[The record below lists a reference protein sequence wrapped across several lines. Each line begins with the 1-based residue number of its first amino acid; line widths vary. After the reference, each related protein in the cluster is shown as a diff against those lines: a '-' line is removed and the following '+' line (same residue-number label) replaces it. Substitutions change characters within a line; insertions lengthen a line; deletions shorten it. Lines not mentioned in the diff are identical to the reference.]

1 MNAAVH
7 TINTGVPHAVVFTDD
22 LKNFDVLGMVQP
34 SATMIILRPTAPMPT
49 LQASSTINTLLSAPM
64 RRGVEGETLACGT
77 GMTACALIHHLLN
90 GTPSPISVDVEG
102 GETLEI
108 GFVPSSNNSF
118 TNVTLTGPADF
129 VFQGE
134 ITI

>member
-1 MNAAVH
+1 
-7 TINTGVPHAVVFTDD
+7 
-22 LKNFDVLGMVQP
+22 
-34 SATMIILRPTAPMPT
+34 
-49 LQASSTINTLLSAPM
+49 
-64 RRGVEGETLACGT
+64 
-77 GMTACALIHHLLN
+77 MTACALIHHLLN

-108 GFVPSSNNSF
+108 GFVPSPNNSF